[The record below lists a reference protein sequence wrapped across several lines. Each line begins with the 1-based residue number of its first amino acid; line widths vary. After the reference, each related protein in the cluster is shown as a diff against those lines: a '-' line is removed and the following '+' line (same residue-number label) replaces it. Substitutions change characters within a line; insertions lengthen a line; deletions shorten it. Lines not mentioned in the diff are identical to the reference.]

1 MRCRITRRD
10 RHSLYRS
17 HCAPL
22 PGYAKKSAGAVSRYR
37 WQLNQ
42 IAAGFQVPSLILDRM
57 SDRLPSVFQSAAIAR
72 AYNLATGA
80 TLSHLDVESMGM
92 FERQELILLAHNTD
106 LLSGPSRSGDRGDDQ
121 NL

>member
-22 PGYAKKSAGAVSRYR
+22 PGHAKKSAGAVSRYR

-42 IAAGFQVPSLILDRM
+42 IAAGFQVPALILDRM

-80 TLSHLDVESMGM
+80 TLSPLGVESMGM
-92 FERQELILLAHNTD
+92 FERQELILLAPNTD
-106 LLSGPSRSGDRGDDQ
+106 L
-121 NL
+121 

>member
-10 RHSLYRS
+10 RHSLYRA
-17 HCAPL
+17 HCAPF
-22 PGYAKKSAGAVSRYR
+22 PGDAKKSSGAVSRYR

-42 IAAGFQVPSLILDRM
+42 IAAGYQVAALILDRV
-57 SDRLPSVFQSAAIAR
+57 SDSLPLIFQSAAIAR

-80 TLSHLDVESMGM
+80 TLSHFDVDQMGI

-106 LLSGPSRSGDRGDDQ
+106 LLSGPARDRERGDE
-121 NL
+121 